1 MKTKDFFQRLDEAR
15 VVEAI
20 RQAEELTS
28 GEVRVLVTR
37 RRLHGA
43 DVAAR
48 AREEFARMGMT
59 HAAGDHAVLFY
70 IAPSD
75 QAYAVTGGEAIHAKV
90 GQSFWEEIAEMLR
103 ADFVRSEFTSGLV
116 GGILRVARELALH
129 YPRTAA
135 DHNELPDEI
144 ARD

>member
-1 MKTKDFFQRLDEAR
+1 MKTKEFFRRLDEAR

-20 RQAEELTS
+20 RQAEALTS

-43 DVAAR
+43 DVAVK
-48 AREEFARMGMT
+48 AREEFARLGMT
-59 HAAGDHAVLFY
+59 NAAEGHAVLFY

-90 GQSFWEEIAEMLR
+90 GQPFWEEIADLLR
-103 ADFVRSEFTSGLV
+103 ADFVRGEFTSGLV
-116 GGILRVARELALH
+116 GGIGRVARELARY
-129 YPRTAA
+129 YPRTAT